1 MNESFIKAC
10 RDGDL
15 AKFADLVDRADVNY
29 VSESG
34 QSHTYHTLSFLSFFN
49 EQALR
54 KFSEAARC
62 KYLTNDD
69 NKVTICHFE
78 FIISEFEKK
87 RQ

>member
-1 MNESFIKAC
+1 MSRWEL
-10 RDGDL
+10 D
-15 AKFADLVDRADVNY
+15 
-29 VSESG
+29 
-34 QSHTYHTLSFLSFFN
+34 FLSGSVLSVLSNFQVK
-49 EQALR
+49 QALR

>member
-1 MNESFIKAC
+1 MLYFPHITFRFERFIIK
-10 RDGDL
+10 
-15 AKFADLVDRADVNY
+15 
-29 VSESG
+29 
-34 QSHTYHTLSFLSFFN
+34 